1 VIRRKNLSII
11 CLASLV
17 TGVAYGQ
24 LFAKEGELDAGAG
37 AAKAAIAGK
46 DAFDCGG
53 GKPGWKRAQAV
64 TPNLVPPCNAGSAG
78 KCEGPQFEY
87 VTGTGWCRPRQ

>member
-1 VIRRKNLSII
+1 MIWRKNPLIF
-11 CLASLV
+11 CAALLLA
-17 TGVAYGQ
+17 GFGPAQ
-24 LFAKEGELDAGAG
+24 LLAKEGEPEAAAG
-37 AAKAAIAGK
+37 AAKAAMAGK
-46 DAFDCGG
+46 DAFDCGS

-64 TPNLVPPCNAGSAG
+64 APNLVPPCNTGSAG